1 MDMSQKGSTPRTGR
15 GAQRKLVCRECKG
28 ENHVA
33 RNCNSYWRWREQE
46 LRRKVKELKEIKVKV
61 KGEERVV
68 RHTM

>member
-1 MDMSQKGSTPRTGR
+1 
-15 GAQRKLVCRECKG
+15 VCKA

-46 LRRKVKELKEIKVKV
+46 LRKKVKELKEQRKKA

-68 RHTM
+68 RCTM